1 MSCHSPEQ
9 NINQQTILYS
19 GFIEAI
25 FFIHFHSDSLVLLCH
40 LAYTLSW
47 NSQCMYFFFIL
58 LVDLPFHLS
67 FFLRSSSKT
76 PKMSE
81 KFPRGRNSPCVRKT
95 ERFSLL
101 FYRRFGWFWNP
112 SCVFFPFL
120 DGKFLISRHP

>member
-25 FFIHFHSDSLVLLCH
+25 FFHPLSFRLSRSFMSFSI
-40 LAYTLSW
+40 YTLSKF
-47 NSQCMYFFFIL
+47 SMYVFFLSSLSTCLFT
-58 LVDLPFHLS
+58 FS
-67 FFLRSSSKT
+67 FFLRSSSKA
-76 PKMSE
+76 PKTSE

-120 DGKFLISRHP
+120 DGKFLISHHP